1 MPEFRVSAMAVVLR
15 GPGARHLGLLALR
28 SASGLGL
35 PVLRPGRPAPTA
47 FNRAGEK
54 LQATGGELPR
64 VSHGVVPDAGTGSL
78 SPLVREEGLG
88 HPLRVRCQS
97 AGQAASAGQGAGWP
111 PGPAAMAGSQLVPWT
126 TMQ

>member
-1 MPEFRVSAMAVVLR
+1 MLALMVVTWGFLLRVRPPGAGTRVAEAGEGMQRFRSGMIGVVPCGR
-15 GPGARHLGLLALR
+15 GARHLGLLALR

-35 PVLRPGRPAPTA
+35 PAARAGRPAPTA

-78 SPLVREEGLG
+78 SPSSGRKV
-88 HPLRVRCQS
+88 
-97 AGQAASAGQGAGWP
+97 
-111 PGPAAMAGSQLVPWT
+111 
-126 TMQ
+126 